1 MDRPNWVIQMDD
13 GGFEKNGGNG
23 SEVKWTDS
31 RYFVMIEP
39 KDLADGLAVEMG
51 KERKQGR
58 I

>member
-23 SEVKWTDS
+23 GEVKWTDS
-31 RYFVMIEP
+31 RYFVTIEP

-51 KERKQGR
+51 KERKQG
-58 I
+58 